1 MGYRH
6 SEEDLL
12 EAAVAVALDQGLA
25 AVTFASVGT
34 RAGVRDRTVVYYFP
48 DKATL
53 IGTVVAALGKRLQG
67 VLAEAFG
74 DTSLPL
80 DELMKRSWP
89 VLATPETD
97 PLFAVFL
104 QVLGFATAGVEPYAS
119 LAVDFVDGWITWL
132 APRVDAPTP
141 ASRRRSAAAA
151 MAQLDGLLL
160 LRSVAGATLAD
171 GAARELGVLPSLP
184 PGSPE
189 DAPHRR

>member
-6 SEEDLL
+6 SEERLL
-12 EAAVAVALDQGLA
+12 EAAVAVALDRGLA

-34 RAGVRDRTVVYYFP
+34 QAGVSDRTVVYYFH

-53 IGTVVAALGKRLQG
+53 IAAVVAALGQRLQE

-74 DTSLPL
+74 DAPLPI
-80 DELMKRSWP
+80 DELMQRSWP
-89 VLATPETD
+89 VLATPQTD

-104 QVLGFATAGVEPYAS
+104 QVLGFATAGVEPYTS
-119 LAVDFVDGWITWL
+119 LAVTFIDGWIAWL

-141 ASRRRSAAAA
+141 AARRSCAAAA

-171 GAARELGVLPSLP
+171 DAARELGLLLAQP
-184 PGSPE
+184 PGTPG
-189 DAPHRR
+189 DTQHHR